1 MTFPFNNRPVFFV
14 DAMLGNIA
22 KKLRLFGFDT
32 KYESNIS
39 DELLIKKVFHQK
51 RILITKDRKLYHKL
65 RNSGTLVILPSRL
78 DETGILVELLKS
90 CQIRQINLLPNM
102 FTRCMICNGSLNS
115 VDKMTVTK
123 DIPYNVFERIDI
135 AYKCTNCMK
144 VYWNGTHISHINN
157 LIKEINSH
165 LKKSSMII

>member
-39 DELLIKKVFHQK
+39 DELLIKEVFHQK

-65 RNSGTLVILPSRL
+65 RNSGILVILPSRL
-78 DETGILVELLKS
+78 DETLRYIDCLRELVEAGKVSDVPQPIPISEILKRS
-90 CQIRQINLLPNM
+90 DQ
-102 FTRCMICNGSLNS
+102 
-115 VDKMTVTK
+115 
-123 DIPYNVFERIDI
+123 
-135 AYKCTNCMK
+135 
-144 VYWNGTHISHINN
+144 
-157 LIKEINSH
+157 
-165 LKKSSMII
+165 